1 MVKMQ
6 KMTGSL
12 WLNGAYVKAV
22 KKQLG
27 KCVLTFI
34 EEPHL
39 EENDRFKNKS
49 YHVRIKLPE
58 IEILAKDENGKPT
71 KYGNATGD
79 MIEMTWNMNAK
90 TSDFLAEKFGG
101 DTVNFPNKEI
111 EVDTVKTSTKDG
123 MVDSIYPA
131 EMLEE
136 VEE

>member
-6 KMTGSL
+6 KLGGGL

-34 EEPHL
+34 EAPHL
-39 EENDRFKNKS
+39 EENEKFKNKS
-49 YHVRIKLPE
+49 YHVQVKLPE
-58 IEILAKDENGKPT
+58 VEILEKDENGKPT
-71 KYGNATGD
+71 KYGKATGE
-79 MIEMTWNMNAK
+79 MIEMTWNMNIK
-90 TSDFLAEKFGG
+90 TSNFLADKFNG
-101 DTVNFPNKEI
+101 DTDNFKGQQI
-111 EVDTVKTSTKDG
+111 EVDTVRTSTTEG

-136 VEE
+136 AEE